1 MGRGTCAP
9 KGRIGT
15 DLGPPPPPPP
25 PPPPAPTAVVVP
37 TLLFFL
43 FSFLLPVDAV
53 VPVVEARGDGEGLA
67 PPGAVAMP
75 PTPLP
80 PAVGWT

>member
-1 MGRGTCAP
+1 
-9 KGRIGT
+9 
-15 DLGPPPPPPP
+15 
-25 PPPPAPTAVVVP
+25 
-37 TLLFFL
+37 LLLFL

-67 PPGAVAMP
+67 PPRAVAML

-80 PAVGWT
+80 PPAD